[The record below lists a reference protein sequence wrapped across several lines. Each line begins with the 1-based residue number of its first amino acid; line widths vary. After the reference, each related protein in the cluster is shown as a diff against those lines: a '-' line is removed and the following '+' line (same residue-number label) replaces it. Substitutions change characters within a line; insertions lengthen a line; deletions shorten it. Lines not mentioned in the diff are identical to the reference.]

1 MKKRAFIMF
10 FVVTFF
16 ALTAA
21 PASAVVN
28 GVVKVG
34 LRYGSSALFS
44 ANLENA
50 VGAGYEFGYFEADR
64 SFTSLGWTEETAISM
79 TASGVI
85 CMDGSGNYAPSGGG
99 WRWEE
104 PGGDN
109 WAYTQRLAERWY
121 WYEMHF

>member
-1 MKKRAFIMF
+1 MKKRVFIMF

-99 WRWEE
+99 QTLGEWR
-104 PGGDN
+104 
-109 WAYTQRLAERWY
+109 AEMRGFRSY
-121 WYEMHF
+121 DEIGRAHV